1 MILDV
6 IVGYSLLVSNQIG
19 LCHLVRQA
27 GEDSDCDYYRDSSS
41 DGSSDY
47 EIDKGLKFT
56 REQQDC
62 LHLNS
67 EVPIRLDGL
76 SLNDEQ
82 SGRQE
87 GFSSDD
93 GEAENSQG
101 QLLFEFLEQDLPYCR
116 VPLADKVSY
125 ILDTI
130 HLHKFVV

>member
-6 IVGYSLLVSNQIG
+6 IVGYSLLDSNQVG
-19 LCHLVRQA
+19 LRHLVRQVR
-27 GEDSDCDYYRDSSS
+27 EDSDCDYYRDSSS

-47 EIDKGLKFT
+47 EIDKGIKFT

-87 GFSSDD
+87 AFLVMMVKQRILKIGFSLS
-93 GEAENSQG
+93 
-101 QLLFEFLEQDLPYCR
+101 FLSRISLI
-116 VPLADKVSY
+116 AVS
-125 ILDTI
+125 
-130 HLHKFVV
+130 H